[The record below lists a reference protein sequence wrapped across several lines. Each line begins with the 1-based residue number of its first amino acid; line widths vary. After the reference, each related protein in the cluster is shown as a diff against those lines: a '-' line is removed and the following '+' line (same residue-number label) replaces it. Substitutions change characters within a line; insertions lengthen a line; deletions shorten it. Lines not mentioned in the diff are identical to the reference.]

1 MSIAHSPPENTA
13 IFNAVNES
21 AIGIDVHADLYV
33 GCDHDG
39 FDDVDSLKRL
49 INELVTMSQNA
60 RTCMR
65 EGKLFSNL
73 SESPEEK

>member
-33 GCDHDG
+33 AVYQQCSFGAKNVVGHRVTTNYYVSN
-39 FDDVDSLKRL
+39 FVKKEPNLQSARS
-49 INELVTMSQNA
+49 ELCA
-60 RTCMR
+60 
-65 EGKLFSNL
+65 
-73 SESPEEK
+73 